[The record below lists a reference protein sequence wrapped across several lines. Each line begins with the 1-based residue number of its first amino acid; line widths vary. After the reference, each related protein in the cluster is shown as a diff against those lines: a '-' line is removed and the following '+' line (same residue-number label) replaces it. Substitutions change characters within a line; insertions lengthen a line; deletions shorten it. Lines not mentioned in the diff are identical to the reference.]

1 MSRIVKIF
9 IKLNGNCFLC
19 CISNIYNCIY
29 CDHFSFISGKGSRR
43 TWPKREIKDDIELLS
58 LEYSKQERKDTA
70 PTEPNIVKNLEGMFG
85 KYLP

>member
-1 MSRIVKIF
+1 KR
-9 IKLNGNCFLC
+9 
-19 CISNIYNCIY
+19 
-29 CDHFSFISGKGSRR
+29 SRR

-70 PTEPNIVKNLEGMFG
+70 PTEPDIVKNLEGMFG